1 MIWRRS
7 HSPVWDYGHFSHSE
21 PEKISS
27 ATDYRICT
35 WSPAPAREVWPTGHP
50 WTRHWHRSWQCAK
63 STISGFGHVLGSPMR
78 WVLIYYCWCCH
89 SAGSIRRS
97 SFGPH
102 TISTA
107 QTQRTY
113 RMARSAKH
121 RGFGGFP
128 MPHRLIS
135 SIINKMFPKFQR
147 RLTRTVTIPATTS
160 LVSTRAG
167 YHAPP
172 HAKAVHYISFNAIVG
187 RNSTFHLLTHE
198 QLEEL
203 GGVEYRALNA
213 LLWLVAGV
221 SYWHF
226 FGS

>member
-1 MIWRRS
+1 
-7 HSPVWDYGHFSHSE
+7 
-21 PEKISS
+21 
-27 ATDYRICT
+27 
-35 WSPAPAREVWPTGHP
+35 
-50 WTRHWHRSWQCAK
+50 
-63 STISGFGHVLGSPMR
+63 
-78 WVLIYYCWCCH
+78 
-89 SAGSIRRS
+89 
-97 SFGPH
+97 
-102 TISTA
+102 
-107 QTQRTY
+107 
-113 RMARSAKH
+113 
-121 RGFGGFP
+121 

-187 RNSTFHLLTHE
+187 RNSAFHLLTHE